1 MFSRRE
7 DSSLKMT
14 PGSDF
19 TEHIFTEKHSGVDST
34 EVLRRCLDQIK
45 GYYS

>member
-14 PGSDF
+14 PGGDF
-19 TEHIFTEKHSGVDST
+19 TEHIFTEKHSGVDSAG
-34 EVLRRCLDQIK
+34 VLGWCLDQIK